1 MKNGFG
7 LISPFT
13 LCFSLNISD
22 TVRHCSL
29 CLRLTNFA
37 DFGYFS
43 TGPQGIAVHARD
55 FIFFLKLFDGV
66 LYLNVPAN
74 K

>member
-1 MKNGFG
+1 MQ
-7 LISPFT
+7 
-13 LCFSLNISD
+13 
-22 TVRHCSL
+22 
-29 CLRLTNFA
+29 LTNFA

-55 FIFFLKLFDGV
+55 FILFLKLLDVV
-66 LYLNVPAN
+66 LYLNVPGN

>member
-1 MKNGFG
+1 M
-7 LISPFT
+7 
-13 LCFSLNISD
+13 NISD
-22 TVRHCSL
+22 TVMRCSL
-29 CLRLTNFA
+29 CLQLTNFA

-43 TGPQGIAVHARD
+43 TGPQVIAVHARD
-55 FIFFLKLFDGV
+55 FISFLKLLDVV